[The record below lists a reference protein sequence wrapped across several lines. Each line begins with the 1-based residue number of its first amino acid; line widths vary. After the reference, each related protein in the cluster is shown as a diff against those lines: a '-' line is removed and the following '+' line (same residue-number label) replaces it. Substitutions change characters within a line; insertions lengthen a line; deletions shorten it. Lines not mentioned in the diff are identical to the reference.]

1 MKYSDEF
8 KDLVMDGYY
17 CGTLTGT
24 TIRFPNLDLIR
35 TFLETGDNNVEL
47 GKLLKE
53 GATSNDSF
61 SAREILNYLE
71 RLNLNELRKYAEMAI
86 IRKRAYTEWQ
96 QKYSVQ
102 MQTQQH
108 IDMPTLAELKSHRSG
123 R

>member
-1 MKYSDEF
+1 MQYSEEF

-17 CGTLTGT
+17 CGTLTGL

-53 GATSNDSF
+53 GATTYDSF

-71 RLNLNELRKYAEMAI
+71 GLNLNELRKYAEMAI

-96 QKYSVQ
+96 QKYNVQ
-102 MQTQQH
+102 IHQSQNQSLT
-108 IDMPTLAELKSHRSG
+108 ELESKGITR
-123 R
+123 